1 MPTAERQR
9 DTLAWRHAVAAA
21 LSTRHS
27 RLHSEPPPFCVQGGM
42 PGAAHLLTS
51 RHAVAAALPALHSRQ
66 RSHPPHPP
74 LYVQG
79 GMPGAEH
86 LRDSDA
92 LARMTE
98 RQRDAGKLYAAICA
112 SPVVFLQSRGL
123 LDGKKATAHPAFSG
137 KLTDPR

>member
-1 MPTAERQR
+1 M
-9 DTLAWRHAVAAA
+9 
-21 LSTRHS
+21 
-27 RLHSEPPPFCVQGGM
+27 
-42 PGAAHLLTS
+42 
-51 RHAVAAALPALHSRQ
+51 
-66 RSHPPHPP
+66 
-74 LYVQG
+74 YVQG